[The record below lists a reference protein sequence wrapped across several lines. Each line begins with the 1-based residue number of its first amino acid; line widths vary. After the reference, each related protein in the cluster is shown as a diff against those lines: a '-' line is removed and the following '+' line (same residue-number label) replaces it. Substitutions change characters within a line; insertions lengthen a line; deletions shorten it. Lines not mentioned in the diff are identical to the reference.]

1 MSLPTGTVTFFFSDI
16 EGSTRLI
23 QKLGER
29 YPDVLLAHHTVLRKA
44 LAEHGGNELRT
55 EGDSFFIVFGSALD
69 ACSGAAAAQQ
79 ALQSHPW
86 PEGGRVQVRIGLHT
100 GEATLVGNEYL
111 GLDVHRA
118 ARVASAAHGGQVLV
132 SETTR
137 ALVDHVL
144 PSSLTLKDLGLHRL
158 KDLARPER
166 LYQLNIDG
174 LPGEFPALRTL
185 EATPNNLPTQ
195 MTSFIGRD
203 DQVREGRELLSRAR
217 LLTLTGPG
225 GTGKTRLSLQIA
237 ADVMDQFPDGVYF
250 VPLAAVQDPELV
262 PSAIAQAL
270 AISST
275 GGRRPI
281 DALLEHLHDKRT
293 LLVLDNFEQLLP
305 AAPLAIMLLEGS
317 PGLRVLVS
325 SRSVL
330 RVYGEQEF
338 PVPPLAVPDLK
349 ALPSLSALSQFEA
362 VRLFIERAVAVKPD
376 FRATNENAPAIAGI
390 CERVDG
396 LPLAIELAAARIK
409 LFSPQALL
417 SRLEKSLTAL
427 GSGARDLPSRQQT
440 LRGAIQWSYDMID
453 APGRRLLAR
462 FSVFARGGSL
472 EQVEAVCGPAH
483 DVGGD
488 VVDMLDQLAD
498 QSLVRRLPDFSE
510 PRFLMLQTIRE
521 FAAEQ
526 LEQSDEAAAIKDRH
540 VQAFIGLAQQAQPH
554 VFGSR
559 RKEWLD
565 RLEMEDDNLRAALD
579 WTLATGDAKNA
590 MLLSACLWRFW
601 QMRGH
606 IHEGR
611 ARVVAALALP
621 KSRDY
626 PMERLQALEA
636 AGGLAYWQADMESA
650 QRFYDECLE
659 LTRTTGDKQAL
670 ANALYNAAFP
680 NVVNMRESERPRQLL
695 LEALPLFRELGD
707 QSSVGRTLWGLG
719 NGYYFDREYPTAK
732 VTLEESH
739 AVFRTIDDRFGLG
752 WALHTHGLVSLK
764 MGDIEAAR
772 KDFLEAIELFKEGG
786 DVSGMVLQLDN
797 LSQVIRADGDPGT
810 ATRLASAARVHQRST
825 GTGIGQLLSEQEGRT
840 GREGLSPQDAE
851 RVWTEGQA
859 LTLDQALQEA
869 VAAAR
874 RATTSDAKRSG

>member
-23 QKLGER
+23 QQLGER
-29 YPDVLLAHHTVLRKA
+29 YPEVLLAHHTLLRQA
-44 LAEHGGNELRT
+44 VTEHGGNELRT

-69 ACSGAAAAQQ
+69 ACSGAAAAQKSL
-79 ALQSHPW
+79 AEYPW
-86 PEGGRVQVRIGLHT
+86 PDGGQVRVRIGLHT

-132 SETTR
+132 SETTH

-144 PSSLTLKDLGLHRL
+144 PSTLALKDLGLHRL
-158 KDLARPER
+158 KDLTRAER
-166 LYQLNIDG
+166 LFQLLIDG

-195 MTSFIGRD
+195 LTSFIGRD
-203 DQVREGRELLSRAR
+203 DQVREARQLLTRSR

-225 GTGKTRLSLQIA
+225 GTGKLSLQIA
-237 ADVMDQFPDGVYF
+237 AEVMDQFPDGVYF
-250 VPLAAVQDPELV
+250 VPLASVQDPELV
-262 PSAIAQAL
+262 PSAIAQSL
-270 AISST
+270 AIATT
-275 GGRRPI
+275 GSRRPI
-281 DALLEHLHDKRT
+281 DALLDHLHDKRT
-293 LLVLDNFEQLLP
+293 LLVLDNFEQLLA
-305 AAPLAIMLLEGS
+305 AAPTATMLLEGS

-325 SRSVL
+325 SRAVL

-338 PVPPLAVPDLK
+338 PVPPLALPDLK

-362 VRLFIERAVAVKPD
+362 VKLFIERAVSVKPD

-417 SRLEKSLTAL
+417 TRLEKSLSAL

-440 LRGAIQWSYDMID
+440 LRGAIQWSYDMIEE
-453 APGRRLLAR
+453 AGRRLLAR

-472 EQVEAVCGPAH
+472 EQVEAVCGPPG

-488 VVDMLDQLAD
+488 VVDALDQLAD
-498 QSLVRRLPDFSE
+498 QSLLRRLPDFSE

-526 LEQSDEAAAIKDRH
+526 LEQSDEGAPIKDRH
-540 VQAFIGLAQQAQPH
+540 VQAFIALAKQAQPH
-554 VFGSR
+554 VFGSQ

-565 RLEMEDDNLRAALD
+565 RLEMEQDNFRTALD
-579 WTLATGDAKNA
+579 WTLASGDAKDA
-590 MLLSACLWRFW
+590 MQLSACLWRFW

-611 ARVVAALALP
+611 ARVAQALALP
-621 KSRDY
+621 TSQDY
-626 PMERLQALEA
+626 PAERLQALEA
-636 AGGLAYWQADMESA
+636 AGGLAYWQADMDSA

-680 NVVNMRESERPRQLL
+680 NVVNMRETTRPRALL
-695 LEALPLFRELGD
+695 VEALPLFRELGD

-719 NGYYFDREYPTAK
+719 NGYYFERNFPTAK
-732 VTLEESH
+732 ATLEEAH
-739 AVFRTIDDRFGLG
+739 AVFRTIDDGFGLG

-764 MGDIEAAR
+764 MGDVETAR
-772 KDFLEAIELFKEGG
+772 KDFLEALQLFKEGG

-797 LSQVIRADGDPGT
+797 LSQVIRADGDPVT
-810 ATRLASAARVHQRST
+810 ATRLASAAKVHQRST

-840 GREGLSPQDAE
+840 GREGLSAQDAE
-851 RVWTEGQA
+851 KLWTAGQA
-859 LTLDQALQEA
+859 LTLDQALEEA
-869 VAAAR
+869 ISAAR
-874 RATTSDAKRSG
+874 RATTSNAKRDG

>member
-23 QKLGER
+23 QQLGER
-29 YPDVLLAHHTVLRKA
+29 YPDVLLAHHTVLRQA

-79 ALQSHPW
+79 ALQSHAW

-440 LRGAIQWSYDMID
+440 LRGAIQWSYEMID

-472 EQVEAVCGPAH
+472 EQVESVCGPP
-483 DVGGD
+483 DDIGGD
-488 VVDMLDQLAD
+488 VIDMLDQLAD

-540 VQAFIGLAQQAQPH
+540 VQAFIALVQQAQPY

-739 AVFRTIDDRFGLG
+739 AVFRTVDDRFGLG

-797 LSQVIRADGDPGT
+797 LSQVIRVDGDPGT

-859 LTLDQALQEA
+859 LTLDQALEEA

-874 RATTSDAKRSG
+874 RATTSDARRNG

>member
-23 QKLGER
+23 QQLG
-29 YPDVLLAHHTVLRKA
+29 
-44 LAEHGGNELRT
+44 
-55 EGDSFFIVFGSALD
+55 
-69 ACSGAAAAQQ
+69 
-79 ALQSHPW
+79 
-86 PEGGRVQVRIGLHT
+86 
-100 GEATLVGNEYL
+100 
-111 GLDVHRA
+111 
-118 ARVASAAHGGQVLV
+118 

-330 RVYGEQEF
+330 RVYVEQEF

-409 LFSPQALL
+409 LFSPQPLL

-440 LRGAIQWSYDMID
+440 LRGAIQWSYEMID

-472 EQVEAVCGPAH
+472 EQVESVCGPPD

-540 VQAFIGLAQQAQPH
+540 VQAFIALAQQAQPH

-659 LTRTTGDKQAL
+659 LTRTTGDKRAL

-797 LSQVIRADGDPGT
+797 LSQVIRAGGDPGT

-851 RVWTEGQA
+851 KVWTEGQA

-874 RATTSDAKRSG
+874 RATTSDAKLSG